1 MNAKKQQETQTGRM
15 TIWGLLKNMIPFVLP
30 YRWLIVITLVL
41 TLVGSLMAQVNAV
54 VLDWTVDSIN
64 ALIQQADG
72 FKWSSA
78 VRILTIITIILLGK
92 EVVGAVV
99 TFFQRYYGERMRIL
113 VSRDL
118 SLKVVERM
126 LSFRMAFFSS
136 EGNETGKLQSRIDR
150 GIMSLSNTVNNFFIE
165 ILPLFTSA
173 VLALILMFA
182 ANVFVGL
189 VALFIVPVY
198 FWVTYIQASKMKGGR
213 RGIFGSHQA
222 VSQGIL
228 NIIESIT
235 VIKSFNREKIEAD
248 RQAAIQRTMTDLQ
261 LSTRKKAYFF
271 GGLKSFLEQIG
282 TVLIIIL
289 TAYLVLTDY
298 PGMSIGKIMYHVM
311 LFANVSAPIRQLHRI
326 YDDMNDALIYAEGFF
341 GILDADEEVEESGSH
356 HPRRVSGEF
365 ELQGVDFTYS
375 NGTQALFDVSM
386 HIPAGKITALVG
398 LSGAG
403 KSTIVNLLDKFYT
416 PQKGSI
422 KLDGTELSDWD
433 TEWLRE
439 NIGLV
444 LQKNHIFS
452 GTIEENIRYGCPT
465 ATHDDV
471 VKAAKQA
478 YLYDQVMALPH
489 GFETDALQLS
499 GGQQQRVAIARMF
512 IKNPPIIF
520 LDEPTASLDAI
531 ATEQIKASIDAIKQ
545 GRTVIIISHNIGQI
559 IDADH
564 IYVLQ
569 QGRVVQSG
577 SPQEVYRQ
585 GGVYKDIFD
594 ASARSMNV
602 DKIAN
607 TINIIRYEENHHITA
622 HRHHDDCLGTGDR
635 RGQVHHRERATDH
648 DHRRSPWCQNNVVQT
663 GRQGNHLAVALA
675 RVLGQHVL
683 DQPAEGVEL
692 ASRTGIRQASVYRG
706 EDARRTAHDQR
717 GERTVEDAHQQDLCH
732 RREGRCY
739 CHHLYYQERER

>member
-1 MNAKKQQETQTGRM
+1 MKMN
-15 TIWGLLKNMIPFVLP
+15 IWSLLKNILPFVLP
-30 YRWLIVITLVL
+30 YRWLICITLVL
-41 TLVGSLMAQVNAV
+41 TLIGSLMAQVNAV
-54 VLDWTVDSIN
+54 VLDRAVDAIN
-64 ALIQQADG
+64 ALIGQEGG
-72 FKWSSA
+72 FQWGEA
-78 VRILTIITIILLGK
+78 VRILTLITIILLGK

-113 VSRDL
+113 VSRDM
-118 SLKVVERM
+118 SLRVVERI
-126 LSFRMAFFSS
+126 LSFRMAFFTS

-173 VLALILMFA
+173 VLALALMFI
-182 ANVFVGL
+182 ANVYVGL
-189 VALFIVPVY
+189 VALCIVPLY

-213 RGIFGSHQA
+213 RGIFGGFQA

-228 NIIESIT
+228 NILESIT
-235 VIKSFNREKIEAD
+235 VIKSFNREQIEAD
-248 RQAAIQRTMTDLQ
+248 RQAGIQRSMTDLQ
-261 LSTRKKAYFF
+261 LATRKKAYLFN
-271 GGLKSFLEQIG
+271 GLKSFLEQIG

-289 TAYLVLTDY
+289 TAYLVLIDY
-298 PGMSIGKIMYHVM
+298 PGMTIGKIMYHVM

-341 GILDADEEVEESGSH
+341 GILHADGEVEATGQH
-356 HPRRVSGEF
+356 HPQTVKGDF
-365 ELQGVDFTYS
+365 ELRNVDFTYS

-386 HIPAGKITALVG
+386 RIPSGKITALVG

-403 KSTIVNLLDKFYT
+403 KSTIVNLLDKFYE

-422 KLDGTELSDWD
+422 TLDGVSLGEWD

-439 NIGLV
+439 NVGLV
-444 LQKNHIFS
+444 LQKNHIFDGS
-452 GTIEENIRYGCPT
+452 IEENIRYGCPS

-471 VKAAKQA
+471 IKAAKQA
-478 YLYDQVMALPH
+478 YLYDQVAALPQ
-489 GFETDALQLS
+489 GFETSALQLS

-559 IDADH
+559 IDADQ

-569 QGRVVQSG
+569 QGRVAQQG
-577 SPQEVYRQ
+577 SPQEVYAQ

-602 DKIAN
+602 DKIAS
-607 TINIIRYEENHHITA
+607 TIN
-622 HRHHDDCLGTGDR
+622 
-635 RGQVHHRERATDH
+635 Q
-648 DHRRSPWCQNNVVQT
+648 
-663 GRQGNHLAVALA
+663 
-675 RVLGQHVL
+675 
-683 DQPAEGVEL
+683 
-692 ASRTGIRQASVYRG
+692 
-706 EDARRTAHDQR
+706 
-717 GERTVEDAHQQDLCH
+717 
-732 RREGRCY
+732 
-739 CHHLYYQERER
+739 

>member
-1 MNAKKQQETQTGRM
+1 M
-15 TIWGLLKNMIPFVLP
+15 LP
-30 YRWLIVITLVL
+30 YKWLIAITLVL

-54 VLDWTVDSIN
+54 VLDRAVDAIN
-64 ALIQQADG
+64 ALINQEGG
-72 FKWSSA
+72 FQWGQA
-78 VRILTIITIILLGK
+78 VRILTLITIILLGK

-118 SLKVVERM
+118 SLRVVERI
-126 LSFRMAFFSS
+126 LSFRMAFFTS

-173 VLALILMFA
+173 VLALALMFL
-182 ANVFVGL
+182 ANVYVGL
-189 VALFIVPVY
+189 VALCIVPLY

-213 RGIFGSHQA
+213 RGIFGGFQA

-228 NIIESIT
+228 NILESIT
-235 VIKSFNREKIEAD
+235 VIKSFNREQIEAD
-248 RQAAIQRTMTDLQ
+248 RQAAIQRSMTDLQ
-261 LSTRKKAYFF
+261 LSTRKKAYLFN
-271 GGLKSFLEQIG
+271 GLKSFLEQIG

-289 TAYLVLTDY
+289 TAYLVLIDY
-298 PGMSIGKIMYHVM
+298 PGMTIGKIMYHVM

-341 GILDADEEVEESGSH
+341 GILHADGEVEATGQH
-356 HPRRVSGEF
+356 HPAEVKGDF
-365 ELQGVDFTYS
+365 ELSHVDFTYA
-375 NGTQALFDVSM
+375 NGTQALFAVSM
-386 HIPAGKITALVG
+386 RIPRGKITALVG

-403 KSTIVNLLDKFYT
+403 KSTIVNLLDKFYQ
-416 PQKGSI
+416 PQQGSI
-422 KLDGTELSDWD
+422 TLDGVSLNEWD

-439 NIGLV
+439 NVGLV
-444 LQKNHIFS
+444 LQKNHIFD
-452 GTIEENIRYGCPT
+452 GTIEENIRYGCPQ

-471 VKAAKQA
+471 VRAARQA
-478 YLYDQVMALPH
+478 YIYDQIMALPH
-489 GFETDALQLS
+489 GFETTALQLS
-499 GGQQQRVAIARMF
+499 GGQQQRIAIARMF

-559 IDADH
+559 IDADQ

-569 QGRVVQSG
+569 QGRVVQQG
-577 SPQEVYRQ
+577 TPQEVYAQ

-602 DKIAN
+602 DKIAS
-607 TINIIRYEENHHITA
+607 TIN
-622 HRHHDDCLGTGDR
+622 
-635 RGQVHHRERATDH
+635 Q
-648 DHRRSPWCQNNVVQT
+648 
-663 GRQGNHLAVALA
+663 
-675 RVLGQHVL
+675 
-683 DQPAEGVEL
+683 
-692 ASRTGIRQASVYRG
+692 
-706 EDARRTAHDQR
+706 
-717 GERTVEDAHQQDLCH
+717 
-732 RREGRCY
+732 
-739 CHHLYYQERER
+739 